1 MAEKQKATPEELQ
14 LQEISKGITPI
25 EKKVNDLEVKDE
37 ASMLVATDLVSQL
50 RTKKNEIENG
60 RLALTKPL
68 NDHVKFINGIFNPK
82 YDFVDNLEK
91 VVDGKIK
98 EYRRELEKAR
108 IAEEDRLR
116 KLQEEK
122 NKKDLKKGK
131 TVEFNVAPV
140 LVPSAPAKV
149 EGKKGAVAF
158 TKFWNYE
165 IEDFQKIPAKYVAQV
180 LNLAHDKGLY
190 ETVIRKAVEAGDR
203 EIAGVRIFEDEKMS
217 HHV

>member
-1 MAEKQKATPEELQ
+1 MEKQKVSPEELQ

-25 EKKVNDLEVKDE
+25 EKKVNELVIKDE
-37 ASMLVATDLVSQL
+37 DSMLVATDLVSQL
-50 RTKKNEIENG
+50 RKKKNEIEDG
-60 RLALTKPL
+60 RLVLTKPL

-91 VVDGKIK
+91 IVDGKIK

-116 KLQEEK
+116 KLQEKENEK
-122 NKKDLKKGK
+122 NLKKGK
-131 TVEFNVAPV
+131 PVEFNVAPV
-140 LVPSAPAKV
+140 VVPSAPAKI
-149 EGKKGAVAF
+149 ESKKGAVSF

-165 IEDFQKIPAKYVAQV
+165 IEDFKKLPAKYVAQI
-180 LNLAHDKGLY
+180 LNLAHEKGLY
-190 ETVIRKAVEAGDR
+190 DTVVRKAVEAGER

>member
-1 MAEKQKATPEELQ
+1 MAEKQKVSPEELQ

-25 EKKVNDLEVKDE
+25 EKKVNELIVKDE
-37 ASMLVATDLVSQL
+37 VTMLVATDLVSQL
-50 RTKKNEIENG
+50 RKKKNEIENG
-60 RLALTKPL
+60 RLVLTKPL

-122 NKKDLKKGK
+122 NEKDLKKGK

-140 LVPSAPAKV
+140 VVPSAPAKV

-165 IEDFQKIPAKYVAQV
+165 IEDFKKLPAKYVAQV

-190 ETVIRKAVEAGDR
+190 DTVVRKAVEAGER